1 MRSCLDPF
9 TYGKEARRSL
19 SCQSNVGEHTKVD
32 TGWNHSRRLK
42 KSSAWRGP
50 LSTQLVLP
58 ILFVHR
64 GRGGHVPWCCLFALR
79 GAAGSNPGQG
89 PPAHVGVYAT
99 WLVPRSTR
107 PSSAYRPIFHRWP
120 RHRDVIDVL
129 LNLFSLC
136 RCPRVPG
143 FLAILT
149 CTQRNDERSYQLLV
163 KIRWYV
169 HIPSPRSSL
178 VASLSLSLLS

>member
-1 MRSCLDPF
+1 MRSCVDPF
-9 TYGKEARRSL
+9 TYGKKVRRSP
-19 SCQSNVGEHTKVD
+19 SCQSNVVEHTKVD

-42 KSSAWRGP
+42 KKLGVTWTIVDAARPSHSFCAQRAWRSRP
-50 LSTQLVLP
+50 LVLP
-58 ILFVHR
+58 LRTARRR
-64 GRGGHVPWCCLFALR
+64 GFQ
-79 GAAGSNPGQG
+79 PGQG

-99 WLVPRSTR
+99 RLVPRSTG
-107 PSSAYRPIFHRWP
+107 PSSAYRSIFHRWP

>member
-1 MRSCLDPF
+1 MSRSVHVWEESALLTVVSVECGWAYEIRYWLESLASTEKKLGVAWTIAGAARPSHSF
-9 TYGKEARRSL
+9 CAQRAWRSRPLVLSLRTARR
-19 SCQSNVGEHTKVD
+19 
-32 TGWNHSRRLK
+32 
-42 KSSAWRGP
+42 RGF
-50 LSTQLVLP
+50 Q
-58 ILFVHR
+58 
-64 GRGGHVPWCCLFALR
+64 
-79 GAAGSNPGQG
+79 PGQG
-89 PPAHVGVYAT
+89 PPAHAGVYAT